1 MSASNS
7 AVVEGAMKFVAD
19 LDYAALRAVM
29 TDDDVEPKKPED
41 GDEVLDPEF
50 VFRQSRAGEDTS
62 KVAINAQM
70 KAIYTSKW
78 FWELAKVCPNNRLW
92 WGGKTTDLDKRRPG
106 APMHFPDYLMLF
118 LVCLAGI
125 KGIATLNA
133 AATHIRDAETWAT
146 LVAHMDQYVPEGWT
160 LLSEL
165 PQRNP
170 KKRYANPTLAVA
182 KTPRND
188 HTRPLPRL
196 RQSNVT
202 ALRPPITKPPKPN
215 QLDYWVRRFRGVDLK
230 NNPLDKTHEYYG
242 LRDAIHDAFRRA
254 SIDQAQAMGVL
265 RTDQQFV
272 YGNPDRNQ
280 FIGFDGVVFAVRNHR
295 TADTVDTHRTGTG
308 HDATGSKFGLF
319 SMRVDGQRHS
329 RVIFDLA
336 HIHKRLDGSHA
347 SEQDVIRELTVPL
360 TALTDGGAKGLLV
373 DSVARGELVTHLQ
386 RHGITVVNYPHA
398 KSNPGRAEASAG
410 QTAARRRPTCSAS
423 SPTRTTSRTTASTSS
438 TQSAANSWRS
448 SSPAPERTHS
458 SPSPTSSTCNAAT
471 PPTAH
476 GASTTRSTS
485 PAPATTSNLSSAC
498 STQTPPATTPSSTEA
513 STCASTH
520 PAQQPPSSS
529 TAPATTPKRA
539 TPTSRPAPST
549 SPQTATD
556 RRSDSSEPPSPV
568 TPSPGRCIYKP
579 TASTTSSTTPRSRPP
594 PLR

>member
-7 AVVEGAMKFVAD
+7 AVVVGAMKFVAD

-398 KSNPGRAEASAG
+398 KSNPGRAEGKRWADGREEKTHLLRVVTHKNHFENDCQHLIYAVGGELMEVEFTGAGTYALKPVTHLKYLQRGNAANGTRREYHQIHIACSGDDLKPLISLFHADATSNDPEFNRGEYVRVYPPGSAASKFLYGARNDTEARHADLKARAKYLPTDRDG
-410 QTAARRRPTCSAS
+410 QTLRLLGAAIAS
-423 SPTRTTSRTTASTSS
+423 NAF
-438 TQSAANSWRS
+438 SWQV
-448 SSPAPERTHS
+448 HLQ
-458 SPSPTSSTCNAAT
+458 
-471 PPTAH
+471 AH
-476 GASTTRSTS
+476 GEH
-485 PAPATTSNLSSAC
+485 NVIDN
-498 STQTPPATTPSSTEA
+498 
-513 STCASTH
+513 
-520 PAQQPPSSS
+520 
-529 TAPATTPKRA
+529 TA
-539 TPTSRPAPST
+539 
-549 SPQTATD
+549 
-556 RRSDSSEPPSPV
+556 
-568 TPSPGRCIYKP
+568 
-579 TASTTSSTTPRSRPP
+579 
-594 PLR
+594 